1 MLGLAFTNFA
11 ERFFDRNDNDL
22 LGFLDVLRVF
32 DKWGSHIAA
41 ILHNEEADGY
51 C

>member
-1 MLGLAFTNFA
+1 MLGFALVNFA
-11 ERFFDRNDNDL
+11 EQFSNRNDNDL
-22 LGFLDVLRVF
+22 LGFLDVQRVF
-32 DKWGSHIAA
+32 EWWGSHIAA